1 MIKLTKHKNNL
12 SRNYR
17 SSNIFSDNSL
27 SHNSY
32 SSFQYSHNNNTSSF
46 LNYKNKP
53 KIKYFPSI
61 KINKYNSK
69 NNLSIPKNEVNYIN
83 NFLSTSSKEKNH
95 SFEKNNLKYN
105 KNNSTINKSFFSRK
119 SILEKYKKI
128 NYQLTNFNIFK
139 KIKNKKLTDIFD
151 FVHDTQIERSLF
163 HKNFDKFRKSTKTNL
178 QEIDLKKMYNVSLG
192 KINNIKQIK
201 KLKILTN
208 ENLNDFP
215 KKIFSRRIETD
226 VNKINEQ
233 INNNNINNKIISESK
248 NIKKFPL
255 LNNDIIN
262 NQKLKEKIKKKISI
276 IIQKSC
282 QTIENEY
289 KNNKFTTEEIKPI
302 NNIND
307 SLKNK
312 EINQNLQIINN
323 LKIPNNDEY
332 NKNLFKYLIYLT
344 LNVSNLNINID
355 NKNSFYKKFKKI
367 IIRASIKFKNL
378 NISLSKFLSLN
389 NKLPTQPYQQ
399 EKSKKFFDYIKSGNL
414 EMVKYLIEKNNLLLY
429 DYDFFHQNA
438 LHWIVKSNNFQFI
451 SYLIKKGIDINATDF
466 LGRTP
471 LHIACFLNNIECI
484 LTLLY
489 EMAYP
494 FFKDKSGN
502 TPEMLNKDSKIKY
515 IFKRVKLLYL
525 FHSINKSK
533 YFEQNIKNG
542 LDFFYKY
549 ELGIEIFNK

>member
-17 SSNIFSDNSL
+17 SNNIFSDNSL

-32 SSFQYSHNNNTSSF
+32 SSFQYNQNNKTSSF
-46 LNYKNKP
+46 LNYKYKP
-53 KIKYFPSI
+53 KIKKFPSI
-61 KINKYNSK
+61 KINKYHNKNS
-69 NNLSIPKNEVNYIN
+69 LSIPKNEVNYIN
-83 NFLSTSSKEKNH
+83 NFLSTSSNEKNN

-119 SILEKYKKI
+119 SILDKYKKI

-163 HKNFDKFRKSTKTNL
+163 HKNFDKFRKSTKNKI
-178 QEIDLKKMYNVSLG
+178 QEIDLKKIYNISLG
-192 KINNIKQIK
+192 KINNIKQVK
-201 KLKILTN
+201 KLNILTN

-233 INNNNINNKIISESK
+233 INNIKNNKIISESK
-248 NIKKFPL
+248 NNKKFPI
-255 LNNDIIN
+255 LNNNIII

-282 QTIENEY
+282 ETIENDY

-302 NNIND
+302 NNINE
-307 SLKNK
+307 SLKKK
-312 EINQNLQIINN
+312 EIIQNLQIINN

-332 NKNLFKYLIYLT
+332 NKKLFKYLIYLT
-344 LNVSNLNINID
+344 LNVSNLNININ

-367 IIRASIKFKNL
+367 IIKASIKFKNL
-378 NISLSKFLSLN
+378 NISLSKFLSLK

-414 EMVKYLIEKNNLLLY
+414 EMVKYLLENNNLLLY

-471 LHIACFLNNIECI
+471 LHIACFLNNLECI

-533 YFEQNIKNG
+533 YFEQNVKNG
-542 LDFFYKY
+542 LVFFYKY

>member
-17 SSNIFSDNSL
+17 SNNIFSDNSL

-83 NFLSTSSKEKNH
+83 NFLSTS
-95 SFEKNNLKYN
+95 
-105 KNNSTINKSFFSRK
+105 STINKSFFSRK

-208 ENLNDFP
+208 ENLNDYP

-233 INNNNINNKIISESK
+233 INNNNINNKIISEPK
-248 NIKKFPL
+248 NNKKFPL

-282 QTIENEY
+282 QTIENDY

-414 EMVKYLIEKNNLLLY
+414 EMVKYLIENNNLLLY

-451 SYLIKKGIDINATDF
+451 SYLIKKGIDINAPDF